1 MPCTRVIMPACCV
14 ASRVVALCIV
24 DPRPEGCGRQPRGPS
39 GRLPPDGLAARRRSH
54 RARDLQLDR
63 RLRVA
68 TAWQMSTPM
77 SLGRAVALL
86 ALRTAIGASVALL
99 SVRMRFMVAV
109 LVGQYLQRGNLCH
122 FVKVG
127 GLRWHVVGWVSSWLL
142 PKMQPGIRGRLPLHR
157 AALCEKPSGKQK
169 PYNVTL
175 SAQNASRSVRPK
187 RESGKK
193 RLVTCKNE
201 SRRRQTLTQRSI
213 VDWQHSTASFLERC
227 R

>member
-1 MPCTRVIMPACCV
+1 MAWSLGRPAIWTPPRSPKSREIETGSNITGVLDMPCTRVIMPACCV

-127 GLRWHVVGWVSSWLL
+127 G
-142 PKMQPGIRGRLPLHR
+142 
-157 AALCEKPSGKQK
+157 
-169 PYNVTL
+169 
-175 SAQNASRSVRPK
+175 
-187 RESGKK
+187 
-193 RLVTCKNE
+193 
-201 SRRRQTLTQRSI
+201 
-213 VDWQHSTASFLERC
+213 
-227 R
+227 